1 VLEYEDRLQRPGLQ
15 YLTGIA
21 SSSIN
26 PIELGVRQTL
36 TIDIAFSLWLALGCG
51 NQPMIHPE
59 KKVPYG
65 WDEIAALVE
74 VNPRTEVLW
83 DEEGLKL
90 KTFGEILTSKPRKR
104 KSTVLQE
111 EIGDAVD
118 WGDPVDTNITVKKR
132 NARLLRF
139 DLRQLTCFGLAIRE
153 SRMNFYGSDQELPMR
168 VASTLLGLG
177 PSVLSKIER
186 KLQNTLTLDNAITL
200 LVGMGSGK
208 TPPIHPD
215 TSTPYDWNAI
225 AGLLEFDDEI
235 VKRWHED
242 PVVLKAGFKMKT
254 VQEFVE
260 SLKNKGNK
268 GTHETKPRNQRRA
281 KLAI

>member
-74 VNPRTEVLW
+74 VNPRTEELW
-83 DEEGLKL
+83 AEEGLKL
-90 KTFGEILTSKPRKR
+90 KTFEEILASKPRKR
-104 KSTVLQE
+104 QSTVLQE

-118 WGDPVDTNITVKKR
+118 WGESVDTNITVKQR
-132 NARLLRF
+132 NSRLLRF

-186 KLQNTLTLDNAITL
+186 KLQNALTLDNAITL

-208 TPPIHPD
+208 MPPIHPD

-235 VKRWHED
+235 VKRWKED
-242 PVVLKAGFKMKT
+242 PVVVKAGFKMKT

-260 SLKNKGNK
+260 SLKEEK
-268 GTHETKPRNQRRA
+268 GTHEKKSKNQGRA